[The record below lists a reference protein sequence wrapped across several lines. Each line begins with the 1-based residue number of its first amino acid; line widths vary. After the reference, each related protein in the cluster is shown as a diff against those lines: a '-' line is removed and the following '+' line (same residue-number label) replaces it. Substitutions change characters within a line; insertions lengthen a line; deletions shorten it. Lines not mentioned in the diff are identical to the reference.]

1 MSMPTRADVAE
12 AIKVAERDMRT
23 APTFQAQ
30 QKAIDVLANWQTV
43 SAHLDAID
51 SIDKTIAK
59 GLGKLPIHG
68 PLFENIELRSARCVA
83 IGRLLA
89 RIEG

>member
-1 MSMPTRADVAE
+1 MSMPTRADVLE
-12 AIKVAERDMRT
+12 AIEAAERAMRT

-30 QKAIDVLANWQTV
+30 QKAIDVLANWQTLG
-43 SAHLDAID
+43 AHLDSIA
-51 SIDKTIAK
+51 SIDKKIAK
-59 GLGKLPIHG
+59 GLGTLPIHG
-68 PLFENIELRSARCVA
+68 PLFENIELRAVHCVA